1 MVKRKSKKYNKLLTA
16 RQNYFDDGGGINWGN
31 PFKSGAAGG
40 GFAEALNSGSLNGAA
55 TAVGG
60 MIGGAISG
68 GLESG
73 AGNVIGGLADVASAI
88 PGPWGAVAGAGLK
101 LVGGLTNAAF
111 GSKLNQENIA
121 AVEASTARANST
133 RSDASDYDT
142 LTNTMSNTAGV
153 ANFTNSY
160 IGKDGWFSNKAKNK
174 AAALREQARV
184 ANERQSL
191 ALISNAEDIS
201 SDTLRN
207 LEANYAAYGGHLFSR
222 GGGIHIK
229 PENRGKFNALKKR
242 TGKTTEEL
250 THSKNP
256 LTRKRA
262 IFAQNAK
269 KWKHADGGN
278 LFDDGGYTWQDG
290 IMDAA
295 SFLPIVGTAMDAYEF
310 YKEPSWENAGYLG
323 LSLLSEIP
331 FLKPLRGVKGFRTIN
346 KVANKVGNKVMKA
359 TTSPYSPKSNFH
371 KKAVDINNW
380 LSEYY
385 SNPFVLSDTV
395 VNSFQ
400 QGKDTAQKAFGGE
413 LGTNGADFTNGII
426 EINSGGTHE
435 QNPNEGVIFG
445 VDQEGIPNLV
455 EEGEVVFGDYVF
467 SNRIK
472 VPKTVRKKHRLTDG
486 VTFADA
492 AKELAKESEERP
504 NDPISQNGLEY
515 LMNDLMTEQEM
526 IKAKGEKNK
535 FSKGGRVNKYS
546 DGTSNLGLT
555 FPNIAASIDM
565 DPIVQAS
572 RIKDQADL
580 FTRTHNYR
588 LGQKEAKDRQMQLAN
603 LRYVPALGAAIGVT
617 TDLLGLTNKP
627 DYEPANMVLEAGR
640 EASTAPSVRFNPI
653 GNYLTYTP
661 FDRNYYINRLNAE
674 AGASRRALSNSGMSS
689 GARAAAILAGDNNY
703 LNQLGSLARQAEE
716 YNLAQ
721 RQQVENFN
729 RATNQYN
736 SEGALKAD
744 IANAENRLKTANL
757 RMESTIAGA
766 KMRQAAKDAS
776 DLARS
781 TNLTNLFDSLGN
793 IGWEEYQRN
802 AIESNPALSGYY
814 QSRTGNVGYN
824 PKRAKGG
831 FLTIKKRRK

>member
-1 MVKRKSKKYNKLLTA
+1 MQSIRTKRKYNRLLTP
-16 RQNYFDDGGGINWGN
+16 RGRYYN
-31 PFKSGAAGG
+31 
-40 GFAEALNSGSLNGAA
+40 
-55 TAVGG
+55 
-60 MIGGAISG
+60 IGGAISSAFKNPFGGVNGTQLAQAGIGAGIGAIGQLGGGLIGG

-73 AGNVIGGLADVASAI
+73 AGNAISGIGGSIGGAISMVNPVLGGIVSGAS
-88 PGPWGAVAGAGLK
+88 GLI
-101 LVGGLTNAAF
+101 GGLTNKMF
-111 GSKLNQENIA
+111 GSKMNKENIA
-121 AVEASTARANST
+121 KVEGQIGQINSFQ
-133 RSDASDYDT
+133 SDASDFGS
-142 LTNTMSNTAGV
+142 LVENWNNAPTMAG
-153 ANFTNSY
+153 FSNSY
-160 IGKDGWFSNKAKNK
+160 IGKDGWFSKKAKKK
-174 AAALREQARV
+174 ANALREDMQTALAFRDS
-184 ANERQSL
+184 SL
-191 ALISNAEDIS
+191 ANNAENLVDEQA
-201 SDTLRN
+201 DTL
-207 LEANYAAYGGHLFSR
+207 LANYAAYGGHLFSK

-229 PENRGKFNALKKR
+229 PENKGKFNALKKR

-269 KWKHADGGN
+269 KWH
-278 LFDDGGYTWQDG
+278 
-290 IMDAA
+290 
-295 SFLPIVGTAMDAYEF
+295 
-310 YKEPSWENAGYLG
+310 
-323 LSLLSEIP
+323 
-331 FLKPLRGVKGFRTIN
+331 
-346 KVANKVGNKVMKA
+346 
-359 TTSPYSPKSNFH
+359 H
-371 KKAVDINNW
+371 
-380 LSEYY
+380 
-385 SNPFVLSDTV
+385 
-395 VNSFQ
+395 
-400 QGKDTAQKAFGGE
+400 AFGGE

-445 VDQEGIPNLV
+445 VDQEGVPNLV
-455 EEGEVVFGDYVF
+455 EEGEVIFGDYVF

-472 VPKTVRKKHRLTDG
+472 VPKTVRKRHRLTDG

-515 LMNDLMTEQEM
+515 LMGDLMTEQEM

-535 FSKGGRVNKYS
+535 FSKGGRVNKYP
-546 DGTSNLGLT
+546 DGTALLDR
-555 FPNIAASIDM
+555 PIDM
-565 DPIVQAS
+565 TDFSWMQELNEATAS
-572 RIKDQADL
+572 NKIFDV
-580 FTRTHNYR
+580 
-588 LGQKEAKDRQMQLAN
+588 AN
-603 LRYVPALGAAIGVT
+603 MRYIPALGAAIGVT

-627 DYEPANMVLEAGR
+627 DYEPANMVLEASKGLG
-640 EASTAPSVRFNPI
+640 AAPSVRFNPI
-653 GNYLTYTP
+653 GNYLTYNP
-661 FDRNYYINRLNAE
+661 FDRDYYINRLSAE

-793 IGWEEYQRN
+793 IGWEEYNRN
-802 AIESNPALSGYY
+802 GILGFLGYT
-814 QSRTGNVGYN
+814 RDRAGNVVYTGGVQR
-824 PKRAKGG
+824 KKGG
-831 FLTIKKRRK
+831 YLLTNRKGRRK